1 LTRYFLDTN
10 IISDLVRNS
19 RGRAASHLSA
29 LRNAEVC
36 TSIIVAAELR
46 FGILKRGSPRMTA
59 AVETF
64 LKSVDVLPFVPP
76 DDVAYA
82 RIRFRLEAAGT
93 IIGANDLLLA
103 AQAVARNLT
112 LVSDNEREFSRVSG
126 LKWVNWLR

>member
-1 LTRYFLDTN
+1 
-10 IISDLVRNS
+10 
-19 RGRAASHLSA
+19 
-29 LRNAEVC
+29 
-36 TSIIVAAELR
+36 
-46 FGILKRGSPRMTA
+46 MTA